1 MKFQKM
7 VSVLLTGLICF
18 TSISFVPVTAD
29 ETTDVIVWDGS
40 ADSFW
45 YNDTDTEF
53 YISTA
58 EELAGLSKLVNS
70 GNSMEG
76 KVIHLTNDIY
86 LNDVSKYESWS
97 ESNPDNSW
105 TSIGIDG
112 DDCFPTMIH
121 I

>member
-40 ADSFW
+40 ADSVW
-45 YNDTDTEF
+45 YNDTDTEV

-70 GNSMEG
+70 FS
-76 KVIHLTNDIY
+76 
-86 LNDVSKYESWS
+86 
-97 ESNPDNSW
+97 
-105 TSIGIDG
+105 
-112 DDCFPTMIH
+112 
-121 I
+121 